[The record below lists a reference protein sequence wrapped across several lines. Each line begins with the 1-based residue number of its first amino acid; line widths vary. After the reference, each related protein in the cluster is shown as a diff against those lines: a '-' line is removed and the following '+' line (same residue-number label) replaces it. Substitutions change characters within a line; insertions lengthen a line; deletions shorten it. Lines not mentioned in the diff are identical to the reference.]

1 MVILKLL
8 AGIFLFI
15 HNLLMKLSDLKSQNS
30 TSTIDTGLTRAD
42 VDIILKVISNSTF
55 VVKDIEILYGA
66 LYRLQELRNKLP

>member
-8 AGIFLFI
+8 VGIFLFI

-30 TSTIDTGLTRAD
+30 TSNIDTGLTRAD

>member
-1 MVILKLL
+1 
-8 AGIFLFI
+8 
-15 HNLLMKLSDLKSQNS
+15 MKLSDVKSQNS
-30 TSTIDTGLTRAD
+30 APNIDPGLTRAD

>member
-1 MVILKLL
+1 
-8 AGIFLFI
+8 
-15 HNLLMKLSDLKSQNS
+15 MKLSDLKSQNS
-30 TSTIDTGLTRAD
+30 TSNIDTGLTRAD